1 MRGFKS
7 FVFLSMLSIT
17 LFLTGCNKSEVTS
30 PETEKAAPVLIQIVQ
45 DSSSYAEYSYE
56 NSMISE
62 YKYYSSGSLRKAVQL
77 KYNPD
82 GLTET
87 QINIQPYED
96 YKLVYS
102 YDSNKRITRADR
114 YIESDSGYEKFGY
127 LLFTYDAHN
136 RINKYEQ
143 YMDYVQ
149 TPSFTIELDY
159 DNAGNLVSEN
169 IFMGEQLYEIVTWEY
184 DTKINPLNGYRK
196 SDLFTILFGP
206 NNLIKNTDTEYY
218 PGGQSTVE
226 TKYTY
231 TYNTEEYPVSRN
243 VEKIVGNS
251 TTTSVETYRYK

>member
-7 FVFLSMLSIT
+7 FVFLSMLSVI

-30 PETEKAAPVLIQIVQ
+30 PETEKAAPVLIKIVQ
-45 DSSSYAEYSYE
+45 DSSSYVEYSYE
-56 NSMISE
+56 NGMISE
-62 YKYYSSGSLRKAVQL
+62 YRCYSSGALGKTVQL
-77 KYNPD
+77 KYNSD
-82 GLTET
+82 GLTEA

-114 YIESDSGYEKFGY
+114 YMKSDSGYEKFGY
-127 LLFTYDAHN
+127 LLFSYDAKN

-149 TPSFTIELDY
+149 TPGFRIELDY
-159 DNAGNLVSEN
+159 DGAGNLVSEH
-169 IFMGEQLYEIVTWEY
+169 IYMGEEPYELVTWEY

-206 NNLIKNTDTEYY
+206 NNLIKKTDTGYY

-231 TYNTEEYPVSRN
+231 TYNTEGYPVSRN
-243 VEKIVGNS
+243 VEKTVGNS